1 MNTNQRICILL
12 VIAILLIFPI
22 SQKTS
27 ADPNPNTQIAA
38 NLDSYYVMVNNHTL
52 VWDTPAVLLQGKVYI
67 PAKNIASYLGIAL
80 TWNEKLKTIDMKTNK
95 ATLQFKLSNKTIG
108 TDGSFIPF
116 ADKAFISKGRLM
128 VSLVWFAEVTGT
140 KQTYNPLN
148 KIFTLE
154 FVSVFPQLDDALKN
168 APPVAKFTFAK
179 ASYRLGETVQYVD
192 LSYDPDAEGLRY
204 EWIGKQDVFFKAGTY
219 PISLKVFDNAGNE
232 SIQYTRNLVI
242 EDTVY
247 LTEEQYPVYNQPV
260 GTSFRTDWNW
270 IWNHFTSLPY
280 LAKQITD
287 DPSRTLLV
295 SDSPEDINEFG
306 ILYRDTINGKTRLYA
321 DHMNGTK
328 DKVRFTIQ
336 VRNSSS
342 QPVTLKTTNKG
353 EVTPSVYAN
362 LIGHVASVE
371 FMLHEPSTIAPLVI
385 QPGQTLVYAQMPD
398 LYPTQGVNLFYDVE
412 SDGPLEIAFVAGPAN
427 PLPLNPFEVYKPLA
441 FNGHVRGTFPVSDKT
456 WNVDLTSFTTPSL
469 LTIGDGKEDT
479 YVKGYDTQLQMEVVN
494 MGNYGMIYRIHGD
507 KPRKMAVMLV
517 AKGGPFKGPFKINGQ
532 FMMAPA
538 SGVISAFQS
547 VQILARTTGTE
558 SSFDIEF
565 TPPAGSAFPIDL
577 IFYPLD

>member
-1 MNTNQRICILL
+1 MNRKQRICILL
-12 VIAILLIFPI
+12 AIAILLTFPI

-27 ADPNPNTQIAA
+27 ADPIPNTQIAA
-38 NLDSYYVMVNNHTL
+38 YIDSFYVLVNKHTL
-52 VWDTPAVLLQGKVYI
+52 VLDTPAVLLQGKVFI
-67 PAKNIASYLGIAL
+67 PAKNFASYLGIAL
-80 TWNEKLKTIDMKTNK
+80 TWNEKLKVIDMKTSK
-95 ATLQFKLSNKTIG
+95 ATIQFNLSNKTIG
-108 TDGSFIPF
+108 TNGSFTPF
-116 ADKAFISKGRLM
+116 ADKVYISKGRLM
-128 VSLVWFAEVTGT
+128 VSLAWFAEITGT

-148 KIFTLE
+148 KLFTLE
-154 FVSVFPQLDDALKN
+154 LINELPILVDSLKN

-179 ASYRLGETVQYVD
+179 TTYRLGETVQYVD

-204 EWIGKQDVFFKAGTY
+204 EWSGKQDAFFQAGTY

-232 SIQYTRNLVI
+232 SNVYTRNLVV

-260 GTSFRTDWNW
+260 GTSFKTDWNW
-270 IWNHFTSLPY
+270 IWNHFTDLPY
-280 LAKQITD
+280 LTKQITD

-295 SDSPEDINEFG
+295 SDSPETINEAG
-306 ILYRDTINGKTRLYA
+306 ILYQDTINGKARLYA

-328 DKVRFTIQ
+328 DKIRFTIQ
-336 VRNSSS
+336 MRNSSA
-342 QPVTLKTTNKG
+342 QPITLKTTNKG
-353 EVTPSVYAN
+353 EVSPSIYAN
-362 LIGHVASVE
+362 LIGHFASVD
-371 FMLHEPSTIAPLVI
+371 FLLHEPSIIAPVVI

-398 LYPTQGVNLFYDVE
+398 LYPDQGVNLFYDVE
-412 SDGPLEIAFVAGPAN
+412 SDGALDVAFVASPAD

-441 FNGHVRGTFPVSDKT
+441 FNGNDRGTFPVSDKT
-456 WNVDLTSFTTPSL
+456 WNVDFTSFTVPSR
-469 LTIGDGKEDT
+469 LTIGDGMEDT
-479 YVKGYDTQLQMEVVN
+479 YVKGYDTQRQMEVVN
-494 MGNYGMIYRIHGD
+494 SGNYGMIYRIHGD

-538 SGVISAFQS
+538 SGVISAFES

-558 SSFDIEF
+558 DSFDIEF

-577 IFYPLD
+577 IFYPLN